1 MISKGETFLLR
12 GVLRS
17 KIVLTEF
24 ESLPVREKSYER
36 ALFRFQRIFVTDDF
50 SKKGDQSTRE
60 RLSEFMVFF
69 LVIFILSRNLVRN
82 E

>member
-24 ESLPVREKSYER
+24 ESLPVRGKNIV
-36 ALFRFQRIFVTDDF
+36 LF
-50 SKKGDQSTRE
+50 
-60 RLSEFMVFF
+60 
-69 LVIFILSRNLVRN
+69 
-82 E
+82 

>member
-50 SKKGDQSTRE
+50 SKNVLRVLEKDCQS
-60 RLSEFMVFF
+60 LWYSFC
-69 LVIFILSRNLVRN
+69 
-82 E
+82 